1 MTLGS
6 QARML
11 RIHFGE
17 DDRWRGK
24 PLYEAIIEEA
34 RRQDLAGATAYR
46 GLEGYGASSRIHR
59 PHFFQSGDLPI
70 MVAIIDTAEKIDR
83 FLPTLEQMVGE
94 GLIAVSDVEVIRY
107 THRAD
112 PAPKPD

>member
-1 MTLGS
+1 
-6 QARML
+6 ML

-24 PLYEAIIEEA
+24 PLGAAIIEEA
-34 RRQDLAGATAYR
+34 RRQDSGGCDRGPR

-59 PHFFQSGDLPI
+59 PHFFQSGDSPI

-83 FLPTLEQMVGE
+83 FLSTLEQMVGE
-94 GLIAVSDVEVIRY
+94 GLIAVSDVEGLIRY
-107 THRAD
+107 TNRAD